1 MPLFS
6 QRISGELWLNEGLN
20 NPPQFDTDIR
30 DIGTTTEEDRKI
42 INELLMDTIWII
54 SGMIYGFNVSWNP
67 GNPLRSIDES
77 FVIEPSGSI
86 AWGDRKLSITAAVRD
101 TGNLYVWLD
110 YQPDAIQKNRIASWQ
125 GKNLSVASGSGEG
138 SILKDNAR
146 RLAMETAIKE
156 AMRRWLRA
164 REYNRP
170 RLVVGRAALTEFP
183 SIGFREGNF
192 TAKVSIALK
201 IEVIPLGY

>member
-1 MPLFS
+1 MIFLPVILFLIPSMPLFS

-101 TGNLYVWLD
+101 SGNLYVWMD

-156 AMRRWLRA
+156 AMR
-164 REYNRP
+164 
-170 RLVVGRAALTEFP
+170 
-183 SIGFREGNF
+183 
-192 TAKVSIALK
+192 
-201 IEVIPLGY
+201 PLASRQGI